1 MASARL
7 DASQYR
13 CRCNRPN
20 TSSGKFRG
28 GRQTGYERQHS
39 DQNERALHSRLYRL
53 VRIAQTMT
61 WSK

>member
-1 MASARL
+1 MRRNIGAAAIGRTPAAAS
-7 DASQYR
+7 S
-13 CRCNRPN
+13 
-20 TSSGKFRG
+20 G

>member
-1 MASARL
+1 VPLQSAEHQQR
-7 DASQYR
+7 QVQ
-13 CRCNRPN
+13 
-20 TSSGKFRG
+20 G